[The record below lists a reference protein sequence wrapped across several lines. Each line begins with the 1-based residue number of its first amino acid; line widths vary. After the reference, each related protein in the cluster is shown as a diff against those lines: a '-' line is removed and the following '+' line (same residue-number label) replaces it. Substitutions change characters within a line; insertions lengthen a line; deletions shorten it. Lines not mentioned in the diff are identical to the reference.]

1 MKNTYFCS
9 RFINY
14 DLPWQ
19 VDERIILL
27 NPSGV
32 RVSMEE
38 KSTTSTGA
46 HKTWKTM
53 KQVTLRVPDQMVA
66 LIEQLAAHMPE
77 VEIVEREELSP
88 DGDGLGDMDRRVA
101 YAIEVL
107 KHNGALRN
115 PYDYTWIMVAIG
127 DGAVKGMGAFRS
139 PQSFMDYLHG
149 IGVVHVPSR
158 STLSAWY
165 GRVLGKYPEWEFID
179 TQDPQEIL
187 RRKNVVRQFLSA
199 MK

>member
-1 MKNTYFCS
+1 
-9 RFINY
+9 
-14 DLPWQ
+14 
-19 VDERIILL
+19 
-27 NPSGV
+27 
-32 RVSMEE
+32 
-38 KSTTSTGA
+38 
-46 HKTWKTM
+46 
-53 KQVTLRVPDQMVA
+53 MVA

-139 PQSFMDYLHG
+139 PQSFMDYLYG